1 MVGNEEFQLEG
12 NDGSYERFGCRVSKN
27 YGNVFYKDYL
37 KMVLGREFDEI
48 MDYHD
53 AAVAMS
59 WRCDL
64 DCWTSP
70 T

>member
-12 NDGSYERFGCRVSKN
+12 NDGSYERFGYRVSKD

-53 AAVAMS
+53 AAAAKCGDVVEM
-59 WRCDL
+59 
-64 DCWTSP
+64 
-70 T
+70 